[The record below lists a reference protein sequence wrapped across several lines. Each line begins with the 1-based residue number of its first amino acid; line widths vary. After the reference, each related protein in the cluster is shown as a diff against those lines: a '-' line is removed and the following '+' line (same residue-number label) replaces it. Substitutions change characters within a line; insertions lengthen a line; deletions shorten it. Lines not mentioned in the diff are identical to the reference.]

1 MEKRL
6 IIAFVLSMV
15 IIIGYTLITSS
26 HKKTA
31 PTKEKGKEET
41 VVVSKETGAGLWSEI
56 RSISETKTIP
66 EEVIKGAP
74 TLEGKDIVESL
85 MNNEKFRK
93 DVTIESPLYKIKIDG
108 GEIKFAIFKKY
119 HREDDQPLFVSDDKN
134 VAPLHIDFSNK
145 MLQDISKMGFFTD
158 SRDVIL
164 GENDKVDIV
173 FYAGG
178 VERGITKKF
187 SFSGDDYRIYVN
199 IIAPGF
205 EKEIRDGFAISC
217 GSYTHDIE
225 LADKYRWNTRDVQAE
240 IYTNNEMKK
249 EPLGKG
255 DGEKTYSVGIDWCS
269 LSNKYFLSTIIPNN
283 RMGTVKIIRKKNSY
297 ISVDLNMKSEGE
309 FVFYLC
315 PKEYDRLK
323 EYNIGLEKTV
333 NLGWSWIAP
342 ISKLF
347 LIILKWF
354 YNLFKNYGVGIVLL
368 SIILKI
374 ILLPLT
380 ITSYRSSK
388 MLQLLQPKIKEIQA
402 KFKNDQQRMNMEIMA
417 LYKKYRVNPLSG
429 CLPLLI
435 QMPIFIA
442 LWNTLNNAIELKGSS
457 FILWIND
464 LSKPDALFKLPF
476 KIPILNTYNFSL
488 LPILMV
494 IAMIYQQKTGGV
506 SAGTEQQKLMA
517 FLPIIFGFIF
527 YNFPSGL
534 VLYWLL
540 NTIMSIIEQKYIVKP
555 IELEERR

>member
-26 HKKTA
+26 HKKSEIA
-31 PTKEKGKEET
+31 KEKGKEE
-41 VVVSKETGAGLWSEI
+41 VVVSGEKTGIGVWSGF
-56 RSISETKTIP
+56 RSISSEKVVP
-66 EEVIKGAP
+66 EETVRKAPELEEKGVIEPLVNK
-74 TLEGKDIVESL
+74 ENMRNEIV
-85 MNNEKFRK
+85 
-93 DVTIESPLYKIKIDG
+93 VESPLYKIKINS
-108 GEIKFAIFKKY
+108 GEIIEAIFKKY
-119 HREDDQPLFVSDDKN
+119 YRDDDQPLFVSDENN
-134 VAPLHIDFSNK
+134 VSPLHLEFSNK
-145 MLQDISKMGFFTD
+145 TLEDISKSGFFTESKNVVLGD
-158 SRDVIL
+158 SEKAEVL
-164 GENDKVDIV
+164 

-178 VERGITKKF
+178 EKQGIVEKF
-187 SFSGDDYRIYVN
+187 SFSGGDYRIYLN
-199 IIAPGF
+199 IDAPGF
-205 EKEIRDGFAISC
+205 EKEIKDGWTVSC
-217 GSYTHDIE
+217 GSYTHNTE

-240 IYTNNEMKK
+240 VYTNSEKKK

-255 DGEKTYSVGIDWCS
+255 DIEKTYSGGIDWCS
-269 LSNKYFLSTIIPNN
+269 LTNKYFLSSIIPKD
-283 RMGTVKIIRKKNSY
+283 RTGTVKIVRKKNSY
-297 ISVDLNMKSEGE
+297 ISVDLQMKSAGD
-309 FVFYLC
+309 FALYLG

-323 EYNIGLEKTV
+323 SYNIGLEKTV

-347 LIILKWF
+347 LVILKWF
-354 YNLFKNYGVGIVLL
+354 YNILKNYGVGIVLL
-368 SIILKI
+368 SIILKV
-374 ILLPLT
+374 ILMPLT

-388 MLQLLQPKIKEIQA
+388 MMQLLQPKIKEIQA
-402 KFKNDQQRMNMEIMA
+402 KFKNDQQRLNMEIMA
-417 LYKKYRVNPLSG
+417 LYKKYKVNPMSG

-442 LWNTLNNAIELKGSS
+442 LWNTLNNAIELKGSG

-464 LSKPDALFKLPF
+464 LSKPDALFHLPF

-488 LPILMV
+488 LPLLMV
-494 IAMIYQQKTGGV
+494 VAMVFQQKVGGG
-506 SAGTEQQKLMA
+506 SAGSEQQKLMA